1 MIKGFRDFILRGNVI
16 DLAVAVVVG
25 AAFTALVAA
34 VTANLIQPVL
44 NAFGGVDTGSIGFY
58 INPGKPESYVNIS
71 AIIGA
76 IITFLIT
83 ALVVY
88 FVFVAPMK
96 KILDIAAAAKKQP
109 VKADPTEVELL
120 IEIRDLL
127 GRRASDGRR
136 RRLEGP
142 ARNRAATQAD
152 GRELIRG
159 PRSSAVVR
167 RPVVPVPPVRSSAA
181 RSEPGRL
188 VRRG

>member
-58 INPGKPESYVNIS
+58 INPSKPESYVNIS

-83 ALVVY
+83 ALVV
-88 FVFVAPMK
+88 
-96 KILDIAAAAKKQP
+96 ISSSS
-109 VKADPTEVELL
+109 
-120 IEIRDLL
+120 
-127 GRRASDGRR
+127 RR
-136 RRLEGP
+136 
-142 ARNRAATQAD
+142 
-152 GRELIRG
+152 
-159 PRSSAVVR
+159 
-167 RPVVPVPPVRSSAA
+167 
-181 RSEPGRL
+181 
-188 VRRG
+188 

>member
-58 INPGKPESYVNIS
+58 INPSKPESYVNIS

-96 KILDIAAAAKKQP
+96 KILDIASRRKQP
-109 VKADPTEVELL
+109 VKADPREVDLL

-127 GRRASDGRR
+127 KGGTAAELVGRTSAGSDRSTR
-136 RRLEGP
+136 PGP
-142 ARNRAATQAD
+142 TV
-152 GRELIRG
+152 E
-159 PRSSAVVR
+159 S
-167 RPVVPVPPVRSSAA
+167 
-181 RSEPGRL
+181 
-188 VRRG
+188 

>member
-58 INPGKPESYVNIS
+58 INPSKPESYVNIS

-83 ALVVY
+83 ALVVD

-96 KILDIAAAAKKQP
+96 KILDIAARRKQP
-109 VKADPTEVELL
+109 VRADPKEVDLL

-127 GRRASDGRR
+127 KGGSAAELVSRTSGSAGSDGTTTP
-136 RRLEGP
+136 GP
-142 ARNRAATQAD
+142 TV
-152 GRELIRG
+152 E
-159 PRSSAVVR
+159 S
-167 RPVVPVPPVRSSAA
+167 
-181 RSEPGRL
+181 
-188 VRRG
+188 

>member
-58 INPGKPESYVNIS
+58 INPSKPESYVNIS

-96 KILDIAAAAKKQP
+96 KILDIASRRKQP
-109 VKADPTEVELL
+109 VKADPREVDLL

-127 GRRASDGRR
+127 KGGTAAELVGRTSGSAGSDGATVP
-136 RRLEGP
+136 GP
-142 ARNRAATQAD
+142 TV
-152 GRELIRG
+152 E
-159 PRSSAVVR
+159 S
-167 RPVVPVPPVRSSAA
+167 
-181 RSEPGRL
+181 
-188 VRRG
+188 

>member
-58 INPGKPESYVNIS
+58 INPSKPESYVNIS

-76 IITFLIT
+76 VITFLIT

-96 KILDIAAAAKKQP
+96 KILDIASRRKQP
-109 VKADPTEVELL
+109 VKADPREVDLL

-127 GRRASDGRR
+127 KGG
-136 RRLEGP
+136 
-142 ARNRAATQAD
+142 RAAELVGRTSALSGVDGGATQ
-152 GRELIRG
+152 G
-159 PRSSAVVR
+159 PTVES
-167 RPVVPVPPVRSSAA
+167 
-181 RSEPGRL
+181 
-188 VRRG
+188 

>member
-1 MIKGFRDFILRGNVI
+1 MDVIWGGAVMIKGFRDFILRGNVI
-16 DLAVAVVVG
+16 DLAVAVVIG

-58 INPGKPESYVNIS
+58 IDSAKPESYVNIS

-96 KILDIAAAAKKQP
+96 KILDMAARKKQP
-109 VKADPTEVELL
+109 IKADPTEVELL
-120 IEIRDLL
+120 VQIRDLL
-127 GRRASDGRR
+127 QAGN
-136 RRLEGP
+136 P
-142 ARNRAATQAD
+142 NTVARTD
-152 GRELIRG
+152 VL
-159 PRSSAVVR
+159 
-167 RPVVPVPPVRSSAA
+167 AA
-181 RSEPGRL
+181 RLDSPHE
-188 VRRG
+188 